1 MPKKRCS
8 YLSGV
13 APCFLVIKQ
22 RKILSAT
29 HHFCQDQKWV
39 NRSAHVTSKLYIL
52 GVKPITTGSCKSVS
66 ATANTGGITCASAT
80 WMANAGVAQ
89 RPMLSDSSVL
99 FAVLGKFEFESFKGV
114 HIHFHVCS
122 PSLMLTLNDV
132 VPLNAITGNLSTRE
146 SWLGASDKDS
156 VSIQNRVGT
165 MAFRDVQMTQH
176 FISLQC
182 RQSVLCVF
190 LVELINSGNTF
201 YLELAS
207 G

>member
-1 MPKKRCS
+1 MFFCHQTKKK
-8 YLSGV
+8 LF
-13 APCFLVIKQ
+13 A
-22 RKILSAT
+22 A
-29 HHFCQDQKWV
+29 HHLCEDQKWV
-39 NRSAHVTSKLYIL
+39 NHSAHVTSKLYIL

-80 WMANAGVAQ
+80 WMTNAVVAQ

-99 FAVLGKFEFESFKGV
+99 FAVLGKFEFESFKRV

-122 PSLMLTLNDV
+122 PSLMLTLNDA
-132 VPLNAITGNLSTRE
+132 VPLNAITGNLSTRG
-146 SWLGASDKDS
+146 SWLSASDKDS

-165 MAFRDVQMTQH
+165 MAFCDVQMTQH

-182 RQSVLCVF
+182 RQSVFCIF